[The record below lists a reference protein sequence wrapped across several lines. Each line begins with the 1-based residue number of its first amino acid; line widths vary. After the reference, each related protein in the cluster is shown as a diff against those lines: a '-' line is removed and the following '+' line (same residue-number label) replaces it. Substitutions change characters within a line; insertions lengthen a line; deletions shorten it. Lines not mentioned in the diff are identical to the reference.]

1 MIAFSWGSPNS
12 NFTFGLM
19 VDISMVNEII
29 NQLITGGDH
38 LMIYIYIYL
47 SWIKTLIIGYN

>member
-29 NQLITGGDH
+29 NQLITGGAPPYD
-38 LMIYIYIYL
+38 IYIYISKL
-47 SWIKTLIIGYN
+47 D